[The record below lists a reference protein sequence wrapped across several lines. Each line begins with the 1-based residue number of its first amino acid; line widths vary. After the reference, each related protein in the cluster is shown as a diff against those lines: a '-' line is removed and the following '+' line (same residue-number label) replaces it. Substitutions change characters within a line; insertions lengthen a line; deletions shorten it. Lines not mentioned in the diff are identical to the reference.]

1 MVLSARV
8 QKKDKVVKFPAATK
22 RTKKHTRRTFR
33 FKGPVVV
40 LLLVLGFVFY
50 SFGGQM
56 VELYNVRHEVE
67 KIQSQ
72 MEELQ
77 KKNVEMKKKVEFL
90 ESDAYVERMAREKL
104 SLVKPGEKIILE
116 AKPGLKS
123 SNQRKPSKNQIKT
136 EVH

>member
-8 QKKDKVVKFPAATK
+8 PNKEKIVKFPAAGRK
-22 RTKKHTRRTFR
+22 AKKATRRKFR
-33 FKGPVVV
+33 LKGPAVI

-56 VELYNVRHEVE
+56 VELYNVKHEVK
-67 KIQSQ
+67 KIQGQ
-72 MEELQ
+72 MDDLR
-77 KKNVEMKKKVEFL
+77 KKNGELKKKVEFL

-116 AKPGLKS
+116 AKPGEKQ
-123 SNQRKPSKNQIKT
+123 SNSGKLPKKPFET